1 MVLRLS
7 VPAAD
12 GFRAVAHDLAA
23 KVAEYVGCAP
33 DDTAKATAVIE
44 SLASAVAPGA
54 DKPGDITFEFHQVGE
69 ELRIDAKCGSRSSNA
84 SLPLPG
90 GGT

>member
-12 GFRAVAHDLAA
+12 GFRAVAHEVAT

-33 DDTAKATAVIE
+33 ADAARATTVLEA
-44 SLASAVAPGA
+44 LASTVAPA
-54 DKPGDITFEFHQVGE
+54 DAPGDITFEFHQIGE
-69 ELRIDAKCGSRSSNA
+69 ELRIEARSGARSSKA
-84 SLPLPG
+84 TLPLQA
-90 GGT
+90 

>member
-12 GFRAVAHDLAA
+12 GFRTVAHDLAV
-23 KVAEYVGCAP
+23 KVAEYVGCSPSDIAR
-33 DDTAKATAVIE
+33 TTAVIE
-44 SLASAVAPGA
+44 SLASAVASA
-54 DKPGDITFEFHQVGE
+54 DTPGDITFEFHQVGE
-69 ELRIDAKCGSRSSNA
+69 ELRIDARSGSRSSNA